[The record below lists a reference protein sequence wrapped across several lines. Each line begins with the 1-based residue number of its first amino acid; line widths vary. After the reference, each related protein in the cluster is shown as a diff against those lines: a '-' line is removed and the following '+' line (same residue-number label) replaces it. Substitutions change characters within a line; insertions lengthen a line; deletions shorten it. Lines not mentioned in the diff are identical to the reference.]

1 MLTKGE
7 KLFRKELATR
17 IKNERISRGISRD
30 ELASDVNLSPKEL
43 EEFETNNSD
52 IGIIHL
58 LSIITL
64 LEIDI
69 SEVEEFYNYHLQ
81 EELEERIKKL
91 GDRWPGNKQF

>member
-1 MLTKGE
+1 MLTKKE

-30 ELASDVNLSPKEL
+30 ELAREINLSPKEL

-52 IGIIHL
+52 IGIMHL
-58 LSIITL
+58 LSILTL

-81 EELEERIKKL
+81 EELEERIKNL
-91 GDRWPGNKQF
+91 GDRWPGNK